1 MRRIVASVAVLA
13 MLPTLIAAP
22 VPKGLTAAD
31 LFPLQMGHK
40 WEYVDAKGQPSHVE
54 EVTDVAEKDG
64 AKIVTVTRTRNGVQG
79 TKSVFRVDKDGVS
92 RVSVGP
98 LEYSPPLLFVKPTVK
113 EGETWTA
120 KLSIG
125 KSEAEY
131 EITVGKAEEITTPAG
146 KFNAIPVRQQ
156 NLINKSAAPL
166 EYWFAPNVGL
176 VKSGTARGLVTELK
190 AFTPGKAD
198 GKR

>member
-1 MRRIVASVAVLA
+1 MRGIATGVILVVAMASGF
-13 MLPTLIAAP
+13 AAP

-31 LFPLQMGHK
+31 LFPLQMGNK

-54 EVTDVAEKDG
+54 EVTGIEEKDG
-64 AKIVTVTRTRNGVQG
+64 AKVITVTRSRNG
-79 TKSVFRVDKDGVS
+79 TAAMKSVYRVDKEGVS

-113 EGETWTA
+113 EGEKWTA

-125 KSEAEY
+125 KSDAEY
-131 EITVGKAEEITTPAG
+131 EITVGKAEEIKVPAG
-146 KFNAIPVRQQ
+146 TFTAIPVRQQ
-156 NLINKSAAPL
+156 NLRNKSSAPL

-176 VKSGTARGLVTELK
+176 VKSGTTRGLTTDLK